1 MKLKATIKNL
11 NNRVI
16 EFEDR
21 VKLEDLLNQVKDE
34 LPYPV
39 YLARLDNAYRAL
51 THITEH
57 DCTIEF
63 LDMRNHQAWLVYQN
77 SLILL
82 FIKAVHDLFGKKVL
96 VTVNNSLNKGL
107 YITSS
112 HKFNEEDVDSVKAR
126 MKELIDM
133 NLPINK
139 EHLTKNGARILAK
152 KQKLL
157 EVEKLIESITNID
170 DIEIYSLDDELQIF
184 YNLLVPSTSYIDLF
198 EIKIY
203 KNGLILMYPHPSD
216 PNSIPAYEKQE
227 LLYNAFSEATRWGQ
241 LMNVN
246 FVCDLNEKI
255 LFDDVEEMILMQE
268 ALHEKR
274 ISDISDMI
282 KEKGSRVVL
291 ICGPS
296 SSGKTTFAKRLCIQ
310 LHVNG
315 IKTLY
320 LGTDDYYKEFDERV
334 YDENG
339 EVDLESIRAID
350 TDLFMKQIK
359 ALLDGEQVDLPRYD
373 FSIPGKVF
381 GERITKLE
389 KNQIIVIEGIH
400 GMNDDLTSNIADEDK
415 FKIYISPFTPI
426 SIDHHNRISTTDAR
440 MIRRL
445 VRDYKFRNAP
455 AEKTISMWPKV
466 RASEDKNI
474 FPYNSKADVFFN
486 SNCIYEYA
494 VLKKYAEPL
503 LKRIKRSQ
511 PEYSEAQRMLNFL
524 KYFDPIYDDSIVPNN
539 SIIREFIGGSVVV
552 K

>member
-255 LFDDVEEMILMQE
+255 LNDDVEEMILMQE

-524 KYFDPIYDDSIVPNN
+524 KYFDPIYDDSIIPNN
-539 SIIREFIGGSVVV
+539 SIIREFIGGSVIV